1 MLKQLALA
9 GVFVLAAGTLNAQ
22 STTAPAAP
30 TTHAAATAPAK
41 KHEPTKQEITM
52 AQQTLSK
59 AGLYKGKQDGQWNN
73 DLSNAIK
80 KYQTQNKLK
89 ATGKLDEET
98 LHKMQPPAPA
108 TAPASP

>member
-1 MLKQLALA
+1 MLKLWLVCSCWQQ
-9 GVFVLAAGTLNAQ
+9 GH
-22 STTAPAAP
+22 STHRRRPRLPPLRRLTPGDDDR
-30 TTHAAATAPAK
+30 H
-41 KHEPTKQEITM
+41 KHEPSKQEITM

-59 AGLYKGKQDGQWNN
+59 AGLYKGKVDGKWNN
-73 DLSNAIK
+73 DLSAAVK
-80 KYQTQNKLK
+80 KYQTENKLK

>member
-1 MLKQLALA
+1 
-9 GVFVLAAGTLNAQ
+9 
-22 STTAPAAP
+22 
-30 TTHAAATAPAK
+30 
-41 KHEPTKQEITM
+41 M

-59 AGLYKGKQDGQWNN
+59 AGLYKGKVDGKWNN
-73 DLSNAIK
+73 DLSAAVK
-80 KYQTQNKLK
+80 KYQTENKLK